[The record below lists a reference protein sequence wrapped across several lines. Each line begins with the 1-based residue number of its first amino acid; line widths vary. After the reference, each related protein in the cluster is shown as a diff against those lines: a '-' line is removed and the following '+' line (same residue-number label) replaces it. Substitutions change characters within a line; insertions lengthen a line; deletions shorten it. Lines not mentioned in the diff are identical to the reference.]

1 MAKSTWTN
9 ERIKF
14 RDDARVG
21 IESGIGRSSKK
32 EEKKWFFFFVFEL
45 RLMGENEGKISDVEI
60 GRYENIVKYKC
71 RI

>member
-1 MAKSTWTN
+1 M
-9 ERIKF
+9 
-14 RDDARVG
+14 V
-21 IESGIGRSSKK
+21 
-32 EEKKWFFFFVFEL
+32 FFFFVFEL